1 MGIFDFFKRFGETKE
16 KTQTTKQAIESVKRA
31 AQASNYNQ
39 ASIQAF
45 YALEEIGRQMAHI
58 EREISITAREY
69 SQILVDSGNITTEE
83 LEPIIYNFEVARYS
97 PEEVTFEA
105 YQNVEATLESLPKKF
120 KTTTVKRT
128 KGKAKDAKK
137 RRKKRPKRRA
147 TGARRRR
154 ERD

>member
-1 MGIFDFFKRFGETKE
+1 MGIFDFLKREKKE

-69 SQILVDSGNITTEE
+69 SQILADNGNVTTEE

-97 PEEVTFEA
+97 PAEVTFEA
-105 YQNVEATLESLPKKF
+105 YQSIEGTLETLSKKF
-120 KTTTVKRT
+120 KTTPEKRT
-128 KGKAKDAKK
+128 KGKAKAAKK
-137 RRKKRPKRRA
+137 RRKRRSKRRA

-154 ERD
+154 ESE